1 MIFILKNELTKIKRE
16 KINYLIIF
24 ISIFMP
30 LLNLLLMITMRAKK
44 EDMTTYTM
52 ESYFNNNVTNIS
64 IVFGPM
70 LIAFVGI
77 YLFLKEYKDDTLKMM
92 LLTPITKNR
101 IFIGKLLFTLMFGMS
116 VLMISF
122 IFSIF
127 LGLLGSFPGLN
138 AELIWNS
145 FIKNLRAGFLLI
157 TFIPFT
163 FFITLLFRNIL
174 FALFVSLMCM
184 ISGMFVV
191 GSKYTPYFPWSAIV
205 LLNHPQT
212 EIEPWIPITTLTLN
226 FILFAILSYIKFTK
240 QEV

>member
-116 VLMISF
+116 VLIISF

>member
-101 IFIGKLLFTLMFGMS
+101 VFIGKLLFTLMFGMS

>member
-226 FILFAILSYIKFTK
+226 FILFAVLSYIKFTK

>member
-1 MIFILKNELTKIKRE
+1 MITLLRNELTKIKRE

-24 ISIFMP
+24 ISLFIP
-30 LLNLLLMITMRAKK
+30 LLNLLLMVSMRAKK
-44 EDMTTYTM
+44 EDISAYTM
-52 ESYFNNNVTNIS
+52 EAYFNNNVTNLS
-64 IVFGPM
+64 IIFGPM

-77 YLFLKEYKDDTLKMM
+77 YLFLKEYKDDTLKML
-92 LLTPITKNR
+92 LLTPITKNK
-101 IFIGKLLFTLMFGMS
+101 IFMGKLLFTLLFGIS
-116 VLMISF
+116 VIMISF
-122 IFSIF
+122 VFSIF
-127 LGLLGSFPGLN
+127 LGLLGNFPGLSGD
-138 AELIWNS
+138 LIWNS
-145 FIKNLRAGFLLI
+145 FIKHLRAGFLLI

-163 FFITLLFRNIL
+163 FFVTLLFRNIL

-212 EIEPWIPITTLTLN
+212 EINVMIPIATLTLN